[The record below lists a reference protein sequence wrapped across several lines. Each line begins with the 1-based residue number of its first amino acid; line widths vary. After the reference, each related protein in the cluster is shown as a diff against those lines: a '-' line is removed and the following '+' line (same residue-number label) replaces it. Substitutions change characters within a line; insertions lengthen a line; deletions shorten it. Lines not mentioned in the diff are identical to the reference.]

1 VNRVFLF
8 GGNHPLLAL
17 LAVAGLTLF
26 TLQGLV
32 DLETGEVRLRI
43 DPSTAGLLPPEGP
56 ERELYEHSRRL
67 FGTDESVVV
76 ALGADDVFSPEV
88 LDRVVSMT
96 RRLAEID
103 GVQSVL
109 SLSTAQTLR
118 SVSGDLEVA
127 PVLEAV
133 PQDPEALERLRA
145 EVLGN
150 PLFAGTLVARDA
162 SATALLVSLDRM
174 SDSELVSRG
183 IDGQIM
189 DAAAA
194 EAGGLDVWIAGAA
207 HQKAFTSSQLSGEV
221 AWMLPTILGLV
232 ALVLAVSVRSVRG
245 VLLPVAAIV
254 CGLIWT
260 LGTLALL
267 GQELNL
273 VTATIPA
280 LILTVGFTYALHIV
294 VEYYAEIS
302 ADHSLDRRESVRRTL
317 DAVAVPVLITGVTTG
332 AGFLSL
338 TLNPIPAVREFGL
351 YSLLGVAYTMIAS
364 LTLVPAALALLPRAR
379 ARVPEGH
386 EGLFERTA
394 DLLTRVAVDQRRR
407 VILFSMLVFAIAV
420 VGMTQIRV
428 AIVFPGNMDVNHPVR
443 VDWEEIN
450 ERLGG
455 ASQLRLILQ
464 TEQADSALEPVNLL
478 AIRELQQWLDLQP
491 DVGETSSIVDYLM
504 MLNRALHE
512 DDPEYFRVPESKR
525 LASQLLLF
533 GGSPE
538 SRRLIDNRRQTTSI
552 VVNATVGDSDRIT
565 ELAGRIEDRMT
576 QLPEGLTGAVTGSA
590 ALLFK
595 VQDDVS
601 RGQLVSISAAF
612 VLIYLVLA
620 AMFTSFRVALLALF
634 PNMLPIAVYFGALGL
649 SGITLNPSTSL
660 VGSLALGIAVDDTI
674 HYFARFNAEAKR
686 AADERRG
693 VQAALRALIR
703 PVTFTTVGLVLG
715 FGVLTFSELGSQV
728 QFGLLSAFTIAV
740 AWLVDIT
747 LSPALCSGV
756 RIVTLWDVLRLDLG
770 EAPHR
775 EIPLFEDLTLR
786 QTRIFALMSDIR
798 RMKAGERLVTEG
810 EAGNDMFVIVDG
822 QLRAW
827 VERDGSEVEL
837 SIMKRGSVVGE
848 VAYFAA
854 KRTANVDAS
863 SDALLIR
870 FDSEDLERLRRRYP
884 KIAAAV
890 FRNLNRVQAERLVRT
905 TQKVQ
910 S

>member
-32 DLETGEVRLRI
+32 DLRTGEVQLRI

-67 FGTDESVVV
+67 FGTDESIVV
-76 ALGADDVFSPEV
+76 ALGADDVFQPEV
-88 LDRVVSMT
+88 LDRVVRMT

-118 SVSGDLEVA
+118 SLSGDLEVA
-127 PVLEAV
+127 PVLGEV
-133 PQDPEALERLRA
+133 PRDGEALERLRA

-162 SATALLVSLDRM
+162 SATALLVSLERM

-183 IDGQIM
+183 IDAQIM
-189 DAAAA
+189 EAAGA
-194 EAGGLDVWIAGAA
+194 EAGDLDVWVAGAA

-245 VLLPVAAIV
+245 VVLPVAAIV

-267 GQELNL
+267 DQELNL

-280 LILTVGFTYALHIV
+280 LILTVGFTYALHVV

-302 ADHSLDRRESVRRTL
+302 ADHSLGRRESVRRTL

-351 YSLLGVAYTMIAS
+351 YSLLGVGYTMLAS
-364 LTLVPAALALLPRAR
+364 LTLVPAVLALLPRAR
-379 ARVPEGH
+379 ARAPEGH
-386 EGLFERTA
+386 EGLFERSA
-394 DLLTRVAVDQRRR
+394 DLLTRIAVDQRRR
-407 VILFSMLVFAIAV
+407 VILVSMFVFAVAI
-420 VGMTQIRV
+420 VGMSQIRV
-428 AIVFPGNMDVNHPVR
+428 AIVFPGNMDENHPVR
-443 VDWEEIN
+443 VHWEEIN

-464 TEQADSALEPVNLL
+464 TEQTDSALEPVNLL
-478 AIRELQQWLDLQP
+478 AIRELQQWLDQQP

-538 SRRLIDNRRQTTSI
+538 SRRLIDNRRQTTSV

-565 ELAGRIEDRMT
+565 ELAGRIEDRMA
-576 QLPEGLTGAVTGSA
+576 QLPEGLSGAVTGSA

-634 PNMLPIAVYFGALGL
+634 PNVLPIAVYFGALGL

-686 AADERRG
+686 AADERHG

-740 AWLVDIT
+740 AWLVDVT

-775 EIPLFEDLTLR
+775 NIPLFKDLTLR

-798 RMKAGERLVTEG
+798 RMKTGERLATEG
-810 EAGNDMFVIVDG
+810 EDADDMFVVIDG
-822 QLRAW
+822 QLRAY
-827 VERDGSEVEL
+827 VERDGAQKEFG
-837 SIMKRGSVVGE
+837 IMGHGSVVGE
-848 VAYFAA
+848 VAYFAG
-854 KRTANVDAS
+854 KRTANVDVEA
-863 SDALLIR
+863 DTLLIR
-870 FDSEDLERLRRRYP
+870 FDSDDLEQLRRRYP

-890 FRNLNRVQAERLVRT
+890 YRNLSRVLAERLVNT
-905 TQKVQ
+905 SKKV
-910 S
+910 

>member
-1 VNRVFLF
+1 
-8 GGNHPLLAL
+8 
-17 LAVAGLTLF
+17 
-26 TLQGLV
+26 
-32 DLETGEVRLRI
+32 
-43 DPSTAGLLPPEGP
+43 
-56 ERELYEHSRRL
+56 
-67 FGTDESVVV
+67 
-76 ALGADDVFSPEV
+76 
-88 LDRVVSMT
+88 
-96 RRLAEID
+96 
-103 GVQSVL
+103 
-109 SLSTAQTLR
+109 
-118 SVSGDLEVA
+118 
-127 PVLEAV
+127 
-133 PQDPEALERLRA
+133 
-145 EVLGN
+145 
-150 PLFAGTLVARDA
+150 
-162 SATALLVSLDRM
+162 
-174 SDSELVSRG
+174 
-183 IDGQIM
+183 
-189 DAAAA
+189 
-194 EAGGLDVWIAGAA
+194 
-207 HQKAFTSSQLSGEV
+207 
-221 AWMLPTILGLV
+221 MLPTILGLV

-254 CGLIWT
+254 CALIWT

-267 GQELNL
+267 GRELNI
-273 VTATIPA
+273 VTAMLPA
-280 LILTVGFTYALHIV
+280 LILTVGFTYALHVV

-302 ADHSLDRRESVRRTL
+302 ADHSTDRREAVRRTL
-317 DAVAVPVLITGVTTG
+317 DAVAVPVLITGVTTA

-338 TLNPIPAVREFGL
+338 TLNPIPAIHQFGL
-351 YSLLGVAYTMIAS
+351 YSLLGVAYTMLAA
-364 LTLVPAALALLPRAR
+364 LTIVPAVLALLPTARPRASQ
-379 ARVPEGH
+379 GH
-386 EGLFERTA
+386 EGLFERSA
-394 DLLTRVAVDQRRR
+394 DLLTRIAVDQRRR
-407 VILFSMLVFAIAV
+407 VIIVSMLVFAIAI

-428 AIVFPGNMDVNHPVR
+428 AIVFPGNLDVNHPLR
-443 VDWEEIN
+443 VHWEEIN

-464 TEQADSALEPVNLL
+464 TEEADRALEPVNLQ
-478 AIRELQQWLDLQP
+478 AIWELQEWLELQP

-533 GGSPE
+533 GGSAE
-538 SRRLIDNRRQTTSI
+538 SRRLIDNRRQTTSV
-552 VVNATVGDSDRIT
+552 VVNASVGDSDRIT
-565 ELAGRIEDRMT
+565 ELAERIESRMAE
-576 QLPEGLTGAVTGSA
+576 LPEGLSGAVTGSG
-590 ALLFK
+590 ALLLR
-595 VQDDVS
+595 VADDVS

-634 PNMLPIAVYFGALGL
+634 PNALPIAVYFGTLGL
-649 SGITLNPSTSL
+649 TGITLNPSTSL

-715 FGVLTFSELGSQV
+715 FGVLTFSEMGSMV

-740 AWLVDIT
+740 AWVVDVT

-770 EAPHR
+770 EAPHQ
-775 EIPLFEDLTLR
+775 EIPLFQDLTLR
-786 QTRIFALMSDIR
+786 QTRIFALMADIR
-798 RMKAGERLVTEG
+798 RLKEGERLVTEG

-827 VERDGSEVEL
+827 VEREGSEVEL

-854 KRTANVDAS
+854 KRTANVDAN

-910 S
+910 G